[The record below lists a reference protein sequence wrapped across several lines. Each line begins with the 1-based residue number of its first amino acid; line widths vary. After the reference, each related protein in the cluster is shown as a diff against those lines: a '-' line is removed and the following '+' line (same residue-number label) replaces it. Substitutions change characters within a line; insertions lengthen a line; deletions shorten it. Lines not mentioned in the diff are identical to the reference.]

1 MPRLLGQTL
10 QAQISRTYHVSVP
23 DNPLQATVPAIVV
36 FHGGGQDAQTIA
48 RRWGVDPANPAVPP
62 PSPLD
67 RYLLV
72 FPEADPR
79 LGDEWVHFKQG
90 VSPFPTFDLLFVDRL
105 LRDITA
111 AVYSTGNVAVPSV
124 TVDRGL
130 VYAAGFSNGG
140 GMVWQL
146 MNSDL
151 VSSFRGFAA
160 VGKALDPEK
169 ALHYRGQLGVGVSH
183 HAAIEAM
190 HGIPYERPAAHL
202 REYLAVLVPLLSEG
216 RVDVEGEHYRVH
228 AEITVPGTAP
238 VSVVVGALSPLM
250 AGVAGAGSDGI
261 VTWLA
266 GPRTLEQVLVPA
278 VTAAASGAGRPAPRI
293 VAALPVAVADEAAAR
308 ATADVTFARYG
319 TLPNYQRVFAREGVT
334 APGELAVV
342 GDEHAVEQQL
352 RRHAALGATEFWPI
366 AFPVGDDPDASLAR
380 TTQLLA
386 SLAPEL

>member
-1 MPRLLGQTL
+1 
-10 QAQISRTYHVSVP
+10 
-23 DNPLQATVPAIVV
+23 
-36 FHGGGQDAQTIA
+36 
-48 RRWGVDPANPAVPP
+48 
-62 PSPLD
+62 
-67 RYLLV
+67 
-72 FPEADPR
+72 
-79 LGDEWVHFKQG
+79 
-90 VSPFPTFDLLFVDRL
+90 
-105 LRDITA
+105 
-111 AVYSTGNVAVPSV
+111 
-124 TVDRGL
+124 
-130 VYAAGFSNGG
+130 
-140 GMVWQL
+140 
-146 MNSDL
+146 
-151 VSSFRGFAA
+151 
-160 VGKALDPEK
+160 
-169 ALHYRGQLGVGVSH
+169 
-183 HAAIEAM
+183 M

-342 GDEHAVEQQL
+342 GDEHAVE
-352 RRHAALGATEFWPI
+352 
-366 AFPVGDDPDASLAR
+366 
-380 TTQLLA
+380 
-386 SLAPEL
+386 